1 MELGYIMRDMYIL
14 HILFLLTHCG
24 YIEIIHIAIIL
35 LSDSYSSNGV
45 LSCPIMLLAFTKSKS
60 LQIHHTIS

>member
-1 MELGYIMRDMYIL
+1 MV
-14 HILFLLTHCG
+14 
-24 YIEIIHIAIIL
+24 

-60 LQIHHTIS
+60 LQIHHTISWAQVLPIYYEILVKQ